1 MAMHAAY
8 AQGTTEEQALAEWMV
23 KLGMVQ
29 P

>member
-1 MAMHAAY
+1 MHAAY
-8 AQGTTEEQALAEWMV
+8 AKGSVDEQALAEWMV